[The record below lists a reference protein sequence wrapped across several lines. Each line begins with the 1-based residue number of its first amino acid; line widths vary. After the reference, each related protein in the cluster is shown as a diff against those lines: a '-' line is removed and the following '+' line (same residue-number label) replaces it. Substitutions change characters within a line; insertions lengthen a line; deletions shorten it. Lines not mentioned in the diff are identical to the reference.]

1 MDIAGLSTALSNVR
15 LGNEVGVAMLS
26 KAMDQNEAAGNGLL
40 KMIDASAMERSVN
53 PHIGSHFDMSV

>member
-1 MDIAGLSTALSNVR
+1 MDIAGLSTALSTAR
-15 LGNEVGVAMLS
+15 LGNEVGVAMLG

>member
-1 MDIAGLSTALSNVR
+1 MDIAGLSTALSNIR

>member
-1 MDIAGLSTALSNVR
+1 MDIAGLSTALSTAR